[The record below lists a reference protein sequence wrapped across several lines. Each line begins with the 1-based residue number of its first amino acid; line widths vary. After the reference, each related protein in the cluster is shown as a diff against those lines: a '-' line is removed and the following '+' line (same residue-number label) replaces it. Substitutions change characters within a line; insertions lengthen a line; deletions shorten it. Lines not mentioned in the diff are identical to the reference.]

1 LLRARII
8 TALVLGAAVVVIVLC
23 LPTSVVAIVLGVFW
37 LVGAWEWAG
46 FAQIKNL
53 ARILYL
59 VPFLMVM
66 IAALLW
72 SVHLEFVNWIL
83 VGTLL
88 WWLIVSVGVFLYPI
102 PITMPV
108 AALSGFLILL
118 PAWLFFVYLHSTGGR
133 GLALGVLIIVWAA
146 DVGGYIFGR
155 TIGTLK
161 LLPAVSPNKTW
172 EGFVGGLVL
181 AATAGWCLSLVLALP
196 SAAFVTI
203 AVGTAVVSLVG
214 DLAVSIFKRNL
225 GLKNS
230 SDLLPGHG
238 GVLDRVDSLSAAVPA
253 FVFCLNL
260 AGIGE

>member
-1 LLRARII
+1 MLRKRII
-8 TALVLGAAVVVIVLC
+8 TALVLGAAVVAIVLF
-23 LPTSVVAIVLGVFW
+23 LPTLAVAIVLGIFW

-46 FAQIKNL
+46 FAQINNL
-53 ARILYL
+53 ARLVYL

-72 SVHLEFVNWIL
+72 PIHLGFVNWVL
-83 VGTLL
+83 AGTLL
-88 WWLIVSVGVFLYPI
+88 WWLVALAGVFSYPMSITVSV
-102 PITMPV
+102 T
-108 AALSGFLILL
+108 ALSGFFVLL

-161 LLPAVSPNKTW
+161 LLSAVSPNKTW
-172 EGFVGGLVL
+172 EGFMGGLVL
-181 AATAGWCLSLVLALP
+181 AAIAGWCLSLVLVLP
-196 SAAFVTI
+196 STAFVAI
-203 AVGTAVVSLVG
+203 AIGTAVVSLVG
-214 DLAVSIFKRNL
+214 DLTVSVFKRNL

-253 FVFCLNL
+253 FVFFLNL

>member
-1 LLRARII
+1 LLRKRII
-8 TALVLGAAVVVIVLC
+8 TALVLAPA
-23 LPTSVVAIVLGVFW
+23 VVAIVLFLPTLAVAIVLGIFW

-46 FAQIKNL
+46 FAQINNL
-53 ARILYL
+53 ARLVYL

-72 SVHLEFVNWIL
+72 PIHLGFINWMFI
-83 VGTLL
+83 GTLL
-88 WWLIVSVGVFLYPI
+88 WWLIALVGVFSYPM
-102 PITMPV
+102 PITMFV
-108 AALSGFLILL
+108 TALSGFFVLL

-155 TIGTLK
+155 TIGNLK
-161 LLPAVSPNKTW
+161 MLPAVSPNKTW
-172 EGFVGGLVL
+172 EGFIGGLVL
-181 AATAGWCLSLVLALP
+181 AAIAGWCLSLVLALP
-196 SAAFVTI
+196 STVFIAV
-203 AVGTAVVSLVG
+203 AVGTAVVSLIG
-214 DLAVSIFKRNL
+214 DLTVSVFKRNL

-260 AGIGE
+260 VGIGE